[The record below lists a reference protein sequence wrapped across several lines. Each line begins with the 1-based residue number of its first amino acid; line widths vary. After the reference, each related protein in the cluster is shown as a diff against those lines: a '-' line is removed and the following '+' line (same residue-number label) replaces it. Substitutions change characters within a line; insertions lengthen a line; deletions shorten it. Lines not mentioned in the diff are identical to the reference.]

1 MVDSACQKFKGDK
14 LVVDKLETVSTDLS
28 QLRNVVD
35 NDVVKKSVYYK
46 WVAKVNTI
54 EILIIKLLLNY

>member
-14 LVVDKLETVSTDLS
+14 LVADKLETVPTDLS
-28 QLRNVVD
+28 ELRVD

-46 WVAKVNTI
+46 LVAKVNTI